1 MIMTVKTHTIGLR
14 GDDPYYLRM
23 RTVREEQGCSWAE
36 ASRIVYG
43 DVQTEIQALRDRLS
57 VAEGR
62 SFNEEITANEVQT
75 LKSRLSAA
83 EQVAKDTTSLRIR
96 CTRAEGILA
105 EVEVEISRLRA
116 LKEKV
121 DALQVISAFL
131 GGDSEA

>member
-1 MIMTVKTHTIGLR
+1 MTVRTHTIGFR

-23 RTVREEQGCSWAE
+23 KTVREEQDCSWVE

-83 EQVAKDTTSLRIR
+83 ERVANDTTSLRIR
-96 CTRAEGILA
+96 CTRAESKLA
-105 EVEVEISRLRA
+105 DVEVELSRLRA

-121 DALQVISAFL
+121 DALQAISALL
-131 GGDSEA
+131 GDDDG